1 MPRLVYYIGATLDG
15 YIAGPGGEIDFFPLS
30 DAMAGWIADAYP
42 ETMPTHARAYLGL
55 TDTPNRV
62 FDTVLMGRGTYQPA
76 LSIGVTSPYA
86 HLRQYVVS
94 TTLTVDDPAVT
105 IVADDPAG
113 LVRTLKAQDSAKDLW
128 LCGGGTLAG
137 AVINEI
143 DEIVVKTYPVVAGGG
158 IPLLA
163 GTFAPGRFVPIRHR
177 SFAGGEQVTWLNR
190 VTS

>member
-30 DAMAGWIADAYP
+30 DEMLAWIADAYP
-42 ETMPTHARAYLGL
+42 ETIPTQARAHVCL
-55 TDTPNRV
+55 TDTPNRA
-62 FDTVLMGRGTYQPA
+62 FDTVVMGRGTYQPA

-94 TTLTVDDPAVT
+94 ATLDVDDPAVT
-105 IVADDPAG
+105 VVPSDPAA
-113 LVRTLKAQDSAKDLW
+113 LVRTLKAQDSEKDVW

-137 AVINEI
+137 SLVDEI

-158 IPLLA
+158 IPMVA
-163 GTFAPGRFVPIRHR
+163 GAFRPERFAPVRHR
-177 SFAGGEQVTWLNR
+177 SFADGALVTWLVR
-190 VTS
+190 P

>member
-137 AVINEI
+137 AVIDEI

-158 IPLLA
+158 IPMVA
-163 GTFAPGRFVPIRHR
+163 GSFRPERFRPTRHE
-177 SFAGGEQVTWLNR
+177 SFADGAQVTWLVR
-190 VTS
+190 S

>member
-1 MPRLVYYIGATLDG
+1 MRQLVYYIGVTLDG
-15 YIAGPGGEIDFFPLS
+15 FIAGPGGEIDFFPLS
-30 DAMAGWIADAYP
+30 DEMASWIVDAYP
-42 ETMPTHARAYLGL
+42 ETMPTHARAHLGL

-105 IVADDPAG
+105 VVADDPVG
-113 LVRTLKAQDSAKDLW
+113 LVRTLKAQDSDKDVW

-137 AVINEI
+137 ALMDEI
-143 DEIVVKTYPVVAGGG
+143 DQIVVKSYPVVAGGG
-158 IPLLA
+158 IGMLTGGFDP
-163 GTFAPGRFVPIRHR
+163 TRFTPVRHR
-177 SFAGGEQVTWLNR
+177 DFADGAQVTWLVR
-190 VTS
+190 RP